1 MQAYFQ
7 PFLATPDDVREL
19 RCRIQ
24 HQLTMLVPQR
34 RRQGPSSL
42 SGVTVWATSAKELKL
57 MLDWTLLD
65 SGAVV
70 LTSPLEIRSNIV
82 FMRDGRP
89 MSVPDQ
95 RVWIGELVTLLPWQK
110 WVKAHLSGLARGE
123 VNVRTAAPGAGSG
136 SRGRMPVERIVSSA
150 LG

>member
-19 RCRIQ
+19 SCRIQ

-65 SGAVV
+65 SGARRVDQS
-70 LTSPLEIRSNIV
+70 LGDPL
-82 FMRDGRP
+82 
-89 MSVPDQ
+89 Q
-95 RVWIGELVTLLPWQK
+95 HCL
-110 WVKAHLSGLARGE
+110 HAR
-123 VNVRTAAPGAGSG
+123 R
-136 SRGRMPVERIVSSA
+136 
-150 LG
+150 

>member
-19 RCRIQ
+19 SCRIQ

-95 RVWIGELVTLLPWQK
+95 RV
-110 WVKAHLSGLARGE
+110 
-123 VNVRTAAPGAGSG
+123 
-136 SRGRMPVERIVSSA
+136 
-150 LG
+150 